1 MVRTTLSQSVSH
13 AVSPSFDPIFSL
25 TTTPRAVSNAML
37 KCTKDGS
44 APPAVNTITEYSLT
58 RATQFR

>member
-1 MVRTTLSQSVSH
+1 MVRTTLSQSVS
-13 AVSPSFDPIFSL
+13 PSFDLSL
-25 TTTPRAVSNAML
+25 TKAVSNAML

>member
-1 MVRTTLSQSVSH
+1 MVRTTLSQSVSQ
-13 AVSPSFDPIFSL
+13 SFDPIFSL

-44 APPAVNTITEYSLT
+44 APPAVNTITDYSLT